1 MGDWERQ
8 RDIEQE
14 GQRAALVPPL
24 SYDRPYPY
32 RTQTG
37 EHGLRWEPTP
47 AEIVAKQVAAA
58 IASDRDGKVRQA
70 LIDLGWT
77 PPEGSR

>member
-1 MGDWERQ
+1 MGDWDKQ

-14 GQRAALVPPL
+14 GQRAALA
-24 SYDRPYPY
+24 YDRPHHY
-32 RTQTG
+32 RTDAG
-37 EHGLRWEPTP
+37 EIGLQWHPTP
-47 AEIVAKQVAAA
+47 RDLITQKVAEA
-58 IASDRDGKVRQA
+58 IADDLDGKIRLS